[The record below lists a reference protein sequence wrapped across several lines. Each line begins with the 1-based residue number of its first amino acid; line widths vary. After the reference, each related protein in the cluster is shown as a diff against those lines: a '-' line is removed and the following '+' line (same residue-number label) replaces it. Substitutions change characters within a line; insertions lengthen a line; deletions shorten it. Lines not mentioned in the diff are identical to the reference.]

1 MLVGQAGGFGFGGG
15 LFFGQA
21 SLLVL
26 LGFSFRELFVIPD
39 RVASVEYFP
48 GDQKVG
54 GNLREMLL
62 QRCFFRVAPVIYRKL
77 AALRPIDD
85 FQLQPGLRRSCFAFR
100 RAYLS
105 CRRKDE
111 KRFFFKH
118 RTENGNCP
126 AITRGALSKDEML
139 ARKYNAAKETRNM
152 TP

>member
-1 MLVGQAGGFGFGGG
+1 
-15 LFFGQA
+15 
-21 SLLVL
+21 L

-100 RAYLS
+100 RVCANRTHYLS
-105 CRRKDE
+105 GK
-111 KRFFFKH
+111 
-118 RTENGNCP
+118 
-126 AITRGALSKDEML
+126 
-139 ARKYNAAKETRNM
+139 
-152 TP
+152 